1 MADFLDEYL
10 PESLRGFPF
19 TSSPRWST
27 TITAVASG
35 QEQRNKNWKHPLHR
49 FSAPEAIR
57 CHDQIEDVK
66 DHWMV
71 VGGPFLTFPIRD
83 PLDFSSGR
91 LLLPDVEPTL
101 FSTDATLG
109 IGDGTNK
116 EFQLV
121 KTYTRGVLS
130 YSRKITLP
138 VVDSVIVGMNALDPS
153 TSNPTLPGG
162 PYTWDVERQSGI
174 VTFDHAPSTGVIVTA
189 GFLFDVRVRF
199 EADDSFD
206 GIVQSYRVDGFADLT
221 FVEVRPCGPGVSE

>member
-1 MADFLDEYL
+1 MADFFDEYL

-35 QEQRNKNWKHPLHR
+35 SEHRNKNWKHPMHK

-57 CHDQIEDVK
+57 CHEQIEDLR

-71 VGGPFLTFPIRD
+71 TGGPFLSFPLRD
-83 PLDFSSGR
+83 PLDFASRR
-91 LLLPDVEPTL
+91 LLLPDVEPVL
-101 FSTDATLG
+101 FATDATLG
-109 IGDGTNK
+109 VGDNSTT

-121 KTYTRGVLS
+121 KTYTRGSLS

-138 VVDSVIVGMNALDPS
+138 IVDSVIVALNAMDP
-153 TSNPTLPGG
+153 TTADPTLPGG
-162 PYTWDVERQSGI
+162 PYTWDVERETGVI
-174 VTFDHAPSTGVIVTA
+174 TFDHAVRTGVIVTA

-199 EADDSFD
+199 ESDDSLD
-206 GIVQSYRVDGFADLT
+206 VVMQSYRVDGCADLT
-221 FVEVRPCGPGVSE
+221 FLEVRPCGPGGSE